1 MKDMMGYVDEYSD
14 DDEDDDAEDNPLT
27 TC

>member
-27 TC
+27 KC